1 MNDAFAPSA
10 AVAGPVRRH
19 RLPPRRRAPR
29 DPPEEEGRRTET
41 HPGEGML
48 LNWSALKSSFNH
60 LGHY

>member
-41 HPGEGML
+41 HPREGMYSQVGVL
-48 LNWSALKSSFNH
+48 
-60 LGHY
+60 